1 MCVYDAVQNSP
12 FLHSRY
18 TPYIYKKPNGS
29 TNNLRQT
36 NNEKSVAEETE
47 ITSAVDESMTEE
59 ESAQPKKKNR
69 RNKKRDLVLGFD
81 YQM

>member
-1 MCVYDAVQNSP
+1 MCVWCSTKLTS
-12 FLHSRY
+12 FTLSLHSIY
-18 TPYIYKKPNGS
+18 YKKPNGS

-36 NNEKSVAEETE
+36 NNEKNVAEETE
-47 ITSAVDESMTEE
+47 ITLAVDESMTEE

>member
-1 MCVYDAVQNSP
+1 MMPYKAHLLYALAS
-12 FLHSRY
+12 LH
-18 TPYIYKKPNGS
+18 IYKKPNGS

>member
-36 NNEKSVAEETE
+36 INEKNVAEETE
-47 ITSAVDESMTEE
+47 ITLAVDESMTEE